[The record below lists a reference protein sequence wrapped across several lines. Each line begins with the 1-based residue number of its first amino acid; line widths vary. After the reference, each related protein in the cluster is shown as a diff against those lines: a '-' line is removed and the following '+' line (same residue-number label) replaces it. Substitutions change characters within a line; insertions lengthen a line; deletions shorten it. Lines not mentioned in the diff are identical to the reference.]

1 MIGPDVVFTTYF
13 TGKPDP
19 QKRSRGRF
27 NYLKQFKTW
36 RRSRAGGAAPEKFG
50 VADIDDFERIEV
62 WYNSLLKVG
71 CKGVIFHDY
80 LSERFIEKYTRPE
93 IIFVHYDLVTQRS
106 MNDERYY
113 CYLQYLQAHPTIR
126 RVFLLD
132 LFDVE
137 FFSNPFELMDAE
149 NYDLYCGAN
158 AGEYNDK
165 KNGEKMISTF
175 GKSDYLSE
183 IKLHA
188 GTCGGT
194 RENIEKLL
202 TPMISTFDELT
213 SSNKLDNVNMAVYN
227 KCVYDNFDKNR
238 IMWGNPLNSRFKA
251 YQGSGNFAIR
261 HK

>member
-1 MIGPDVVFTTYF
+1 MTGADVVLTTYF

-27 NYLKQFKTW
+27 NYLKRLKTW
-36 RRSRAGGAAPEKFG
+36 HRSRSGGATAEKFG
-50 VADIDDFERIEV
+50 VAGIDDFDRIRV
-62 WYNSLLKVG
+62 WYESLLKVG
-71 CKGVIFHDY
+71 CRGVIFHDY
-80 LSERFIEKYTRPE
+80 LSDWFTRQYTCPE
-93 IIFVHYDLVTQRS
+93 ITFVQYDLTTPRS

-113 CYLQYLQAHPTIR
+113 CYLQYLQANPGIK

-137 FFSNPFELMDAE
+137 FFSNPFDLMNPDR
-149 NYDLYCGAN
+149 YDLYCGAN
-158 AGEYNDK
+158 EGEFNDEM
-165 KNGEKMISTF
+165 NGEKMIATF
-175 GKSDYLSE
+175 GEAYYQFEL
-183 IKLHA
+183 KLHA

-202 TPMISTFDELT
+202 IPMVKTFDELT
-213 SSNKLDNVNMAVYN
+213 TGNKLDNVNMAVYN
-227 KCVYDNFDKNR
+227 KCVYDHFDKNR

-251 YQGSGNFAIR
+251 YEASGNFAIR